1 MFFHKTIIAGDTS
14 AREQKSIR
22 YCTRVFSNF
31 VKGRINF
38 RVWCAFMLSAAIF
51 EFEFFTTY
59 CRCSFTSLTRYTCYM
74 YTIDS
79 FKYNFCFV
87 KKNLSHW
94 SIDPGSYHYSSKLV
108 FILHRH
114 TLWNNR
120 WFEFEITKIYRID
133 YFSL

>member
-59 CRCSFTSLTRYTCYM
+59 CRCSFTSYLHAIQYM
-74 YTIDS
+74 YHCAIFRGKNPHKGKALNIQNLPYFWNTKTHVV
-79 FKYNFCFV
+79 FFV
-87 KKNLSHW
+87 FHFVLLYFFLNEC
-94 SIDPGSYHYSSKLV
+94 PGLCR
-108 FILHRH
+108 HRPGH
-114 TLWNNR
+114 
-120 WFEFEITKIYRID
+120 
-133 YFSL
+133 

>member
-87 KKNLSHW
+87 KKKPISLINW
-94 SIDPGSYHYSSKLV
+94 SWLLTLFKYKLV
-108 FILHRH
+108 YILK
-114 TLWNNR
+114 TLCNNR